1 MAWVLKTNIRTCALE
16 QNPLTFFQNR
26 WHTYCLLITN
36 EKGLV
41 AGYKPAF
48 LKHLNSKGFLNV

>member
-1 MAWVLKTNIRTCALE
+1 
-16 QNPLTFFQNR
+16 
-26 WHTYCLLITN
+26 LLITN

-41 AGYKPAF
+41 AGYKTVF